1 MKQIEKRVESYLE
14 ILDQEIGSS
23 NDYGSMLLE
32 GYSVVQAV
40 DIVVD
45 SLKEIME
52 DLDDEKDIKKFK
64 RFITNIKKLEV
75 EYLYEKSKEERSLIN
90 TFFNRLHQLPYLMDE
105 VEYLQFKQSMFTK

>member
-52 DLDDEKDIKKFK
+52 DLKEQDVIRFRKF
-64 RFITNIKKLEV
+64 IVDLKKLEV
-75 EYLYEKSKEERSLIN
+75 QYLC
-90 TFFNRLHQLPYLMDE
+90 D
-105 VEYLQFKQSMFTK
+105 

>member
-1 MKQIEKRVESYLE
+1 MGGKNMKEVEKRLVSYLE

-23 NDYGSMLLE
+23 NDYASMLLE

-52 DLDDEKDIKKFK
+52 DLKEQDVIRFRKF
-64 RFITNIKKLEV
+64 IVDLKKLEV
-75 EYLYEKSKEERSLIN
+75 QYLC
-90 TFFNRLHQLPYLMDE
+90 D
-105 VEYLQFKQSMFTK
+105 